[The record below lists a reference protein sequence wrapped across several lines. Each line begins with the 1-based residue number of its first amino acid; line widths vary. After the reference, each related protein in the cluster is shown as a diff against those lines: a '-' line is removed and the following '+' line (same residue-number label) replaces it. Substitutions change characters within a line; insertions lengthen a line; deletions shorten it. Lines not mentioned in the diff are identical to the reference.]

1 MKESFFCRAP
11 ATEQAG
17 KISRMT
23 RRITRSDI
31 LSPPVFSPLSGDGEE
46 LGEEAQLTSA
56 LGGALRAHQRSYTCC
71 QAQGETCGN
80 TTARHSL
87 RANGQMEAGEAT
99 GKGSLLWAPEKC
111 MTVAGCLSEIEER
124 RAQNPLQVH
133 LPLPVAEPRN
143 G

>member
-1 MKESFFCRAP
+1 
-11 ATEQAG
+11 
-17 KISRMT
+17 MT

-80 TTARHSL
+80 TTDRKA
-87 RANGQMEAGEAT
+87 QPE
-99 GKGSLLWAPEKC
+99 GKWTDGSR
-111 MTVAGCLSEIEER
+111 GGHRER
-124 RAQNPLQVH
+124 QFALGP
-133 LPLPVAEPRN
+133 
-143 G
+143 